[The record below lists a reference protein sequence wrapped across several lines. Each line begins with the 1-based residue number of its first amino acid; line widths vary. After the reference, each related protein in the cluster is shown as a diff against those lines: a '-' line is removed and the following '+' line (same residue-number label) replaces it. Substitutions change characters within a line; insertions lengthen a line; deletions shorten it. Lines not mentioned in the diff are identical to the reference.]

1 MKPLRILIFF
11 LAVFGLLLGM
21 SVIFPKEGIS
31 LGGEMKLRFASSS
44 ALFARDSA
52 ASVYTDSI
60 IEHAMVTD
68 DPESGMIDTSFV
80 HIDTVPNINL
90 DSIIQA
96 RIDSL
101 RKTVY
106 PLEIPK
112 GAGKR
117 LNTFFAAAESSV
129 DHEEV
134 IRILH
139 YGDSQIE
146 NDRMTS
152 LLRYRFQKVFG
163 GSGCG
168 MVPAIPLYFG
178 NPAFREKY
186 EGEWIRYTGFGKR
199 DSTIDH
205 NCYGLLTC
213 FTAVPS
219 AKEGPLPA
227 VEFEFLPGRR
237 ASRFK
242 ELNIFLHAY
251 VDSGMV
257 IAHFNDTITD
267 TIATLKDGYNHIKRH
282 LDFRAEKVKLEF
294 DLAEGG
300 RVYGISFDPVA
311 GVQVDNIAMRGS
323 SGLEFSRTDR
333 TVLDTMLHAVNPG
346 LIIMQFGGNVVPY
359 MTNAAFYKGTFKR
372 ELKILRIISP
382 GTPIIVIGP
391 SDMSTKEDGLLTTY
405 STLEPVRNAL
415 REAALETGCTFW
427 DMYAAMGG
435 RNSIQDFVAADPPL
449 ATSDYIHFTPRGANL
464 LAGMFFDAVM
474 LEYGKYRSQ

>member
-1 MKPLRILIFF
+1 MKPLRILVFF
-11 LAVFGLLLGM
+11 LAVFALLFGL

-31 LGGEMKLRFASSS
+31 LGGEMKLRFASSYN
-44 ALFARDSA
+44 LFARDSA

-60 IEHAMVTD
+60 IEYATVTD
-68 DPESGMIDTSFV
+68 DPESGMIDTSFIHV
-80 HIDTVPNINL
+80 ETVPDINL

-101 RKTVY
+101 RKTVH
-106 PLEIPK
+106 PLELPE
-112 GAGKR
+112 GASKR

-129 DHEEV
+129 DQGEV

-178 NPAFREKY
+178 NPTFREKY
-186 EGEWIRYTGFGKR
+186 NGEWIRYTGFGKR

-213 FTAVPS
+213 FTAVPETG
-219 AKEGPLPA
+219 KGTLPA

-251 VDSGMV
+251 VDSGKV
-257 IAHFNDTITD
+257 IMHCNDTIFD
-267 TIATLKDGYNHIKRH
+267 TIAPLRDGYNHIQRQ
-282 LDFRAEKVKLEF
+282 LDYRAEKVRLEF

-300 RVYGISFDPVA
+300 RIYGISFDPSA

-323 SGLEFSRTDR
+323 SGLEFSRTDPG
-333 TVLDTMLHAVNPG
+333 VLDTMLQAVNPG

-359 MTNAAFYKGTFKR
+359 ITNASFYKGTFKR
-372 ELKILRIISP
+372 ELKMLKKISP
-382 GTPIIVIGP
+382 GTPVVVIGP

-415 REAALETGCTFW
+415 REAALETGCAFW

-464 LAGMFFDAVM
+464 MAGMFFDAVM